1 MTTTDDDLRDLLFAS
16 GMTVY
21 EIEELLRH
29 PEAAQLAKL
38 TLDAV
43 HRVVIN
49 RMAQKLVEELFPE
62 EMMSSRWD

>member
-29 PEAAQLAKL
+29 PEAAQLARL

-43 HRVVIN
+43 QRVVIN
-49 RMAQKLVEELFPE
+49 RMAQKLVEELFPGE
-62 EMMSSRWD
+62 FNVN